1 MNICLLDKTNFSYNF
16 YDLNNSKL
24 RAAETILINIAISLS
39 KLNHQVSIINNC
51 PKNEKIG
58 NINWININS
67 LKDRY
72 VCDLAI
78 SNNDCNHFDKI
89 LAKKKILIS
98 HSIQTIEKFIRKKQL
113 LPYLRHKPKLALL
126 GKYHLSKRNYFT
138 RMFGFFFMSYGV
150 DQIFTKTKL
159 LDFNLIDKKQAIFTS
174 RPDRNLELLID
185 LWTKQISP
193 IFNQAKLLIT
203 PNTFDHKLNTN
214 IYIRE
219 LGSRENMI
227 NDLLKSRMI
236 ILPGHKAEL
245 FCLAAEEARELC
257 VPIVTLGIGSLSER
271 VNHNKTGLVAKNK
284 NEFVD
289 FVIELFKNDKLW
301 LSLRS
306 NLIKLRNSR
315 TWDCCAKELLKNI

>member
-24 RAAETILINIAISLS
+24 RAAETILVNIAMSLS
-39 KLNHQVSIINNC
+39 NLNHQVSIINNC

-67 LKDRY
+67 LKDKFI
-72 VCDLAI
+72 CDLAI
-78 SNNDCNHFDKI
+78 SNNDCNLFDKI
-89 LAKKKILIS
+89 FAKKKVLIS

-113 LPYLRHKPKLALL
+113 LSYLRHKPKLALL

-138 RMFGFFFMSYGV
+138 RMFGFFFLSYGV
-150 DQIFTKTKL
+150 DEIFMKTKL
-159 LDFNLIDKKQAIFTS
+159 LDINLIDKNQAIFTS
-174 RPDRNLELLID
+174 RPDRNLDLLID
-185 LWTKQISP
+185 LWNKQISP
-193 IFNQAKLLIT
+193 ILNQAKLLIT
-203 PNTFDHKLNTN
+203 PNTLDYKLNTK

-219 LGSRENMI
+219 LGSREKMI

-236 ILPGHKAEL
+236 ILPGHEAEL

-271 VNHNKTGLVAKNK
+271 VNHNKTGLVAQNK
-284 NEFVD
+284 KEFVNYI
-289 FVIELFKNDKLW
+289 IELFKNDKLW
-301 LSLRS
+301 NSLRS

-315 TWDCCAKELLKNI
+315 NWDYCAKELLKNI

>member
-67 LKDRY
+67 LKDKY

-78 SNNDCNHFDKI
+78 SNNDCNLFDKI

-150 DQIFTKTKL
+150 DQIFIKTKL
-159 LDFNLIDKKQAIFTS
+159 LDFNLIDQKQAIFTS

-306 NLIKLRNSR
+306 NLMKLRNSR